1 LEPFDLAKRSFTF
14 KGEVDANA
22 ERPWEE
28 ELMSTI
34 SFSKSRMEKVAD
46 SVLVQPCPAGVDLDD
61 VFAGGT
67 EPPIAI
73 H

>member
-1 LEPFDLAKRSFTF
+1 LANRSFTF
-14 KGEVDANA
+14 DEEGDVIA
-22 ERPWEE
+22 ESPEEE

-34 SFSKSRMEKVAD
+34 SFSKSRMEKEVD
-46 SVLVQPCPAGVDLDD
+46 SALVRACPAGVDDLADD
-61 VFAGGT
+61 FGGGT